1 VLTVGPVSE
10 GADGGLTAITGS
22 FAHAHEDLR
31 SQTKKGVMT
40 SAWQLCDGDHRLH
53 TWALK
58 YA

>member
-1 VLTVGPVSE
+1 MGPVSE

-40 SAWQLCDGDHRLH
+40 SAWQLCDGDYRLQ